1 MKVLGK
7 MYSCACKSN
16 KQDLIATLLERTGS
30 FYDTVETMRSQ
41 SEIPEE
47 SLLFILQ
54 NIFGIPEFRPNQLS
68 IIQSLLTHHSCVLF
82 PSSLHVGVYLT
93 NGKREIADLSASSAS
108 FPRDFAGNLATHF
121 AHARSRTSAPPDSI
135 LPRAHRL
142 SLPSNSLRI
151 HQSHQFRH
159 HQNHLHLPRKTLLLH
174 VSRAS
179 PLHLPCRS
187 NRSRGRRRGA
197 LHQQLEF
204 QLSIGLSSTL
214 LHDLLDQPVQK
225 TGRLFPALLG
235 AGTHRNRRNSRE
247 GSSGFDRIR

>member
-135 LPRAHRL
+135 LPRAHKL
-142 SLPSNSLRI
+142 SLPSISLRI

-197 LHQQLEF
+197 LHQ
-204 QLSIGLSSTL
+204 
-214 LHDLLDQPVQK
+214 
-225 TGRLFPALLG
+225 
-235 AGTHRNRRNSRE
+235 
-247 GSSGFDRIR
+247 